1 MNILAND
8 GISSSGKTLL
18 ESNGFSV
25 NIVNVPQEQLIN
37 FINDKNIEVLL
48 VRSATE
54 VRKKLIDNCK
64 NLKLIGRGGVG
75 MDNID
80 VDYAKQK
87 GLKVINTPAASSNS
101 VAEIVFAHLFGSV
114 RFLYDSNRNM
124 PLDGDVNF
132 KKLKKNYASGSEL
145 SGKTL
150 GIIGFGR
157 IGQAT
162 ARIALGVG
170 MKILVHDSNLN
181 STNLS
186 LEILNKNLDFSIKID
201 SFEDVLKNS
210 DFITLHTPSQNKP
223 IIGKKEIEMMKK
235 GAGIINAS
243 RGGVVDEDAIIVNLD
258 KNHLSFAAFDTF
270 INEPNPSI
278 RLLMHPKISLTP
290 HIGAATNEAQD
301 RIGIELAEQIIELL
315 NN

>member
-18 ESNGFSV
+18 ESKGFSV
-25 NIVNVPQEQLIN
+25 NIVNVAQEQLIN

-54 VRKKLIDNCK
+54 VRKELIDNCK

-80 VDYAKQK
+80 VDYAIQK

-170 MKILVHDSNLN
+170 MKILVHDPNLN
-181 STNLS
+181 STNLC

-235 GAGIINAS
+235 GSGIINAS
-243 RGGVVDEDAIIVNLD
+243 RGGVVDEDAIIENLN

>member
-18 ESNGFSV
+18 ESKGFSV
-25 NIVNVPQEQLIN
+25 NIVNVAQEQLIN

-54 VRKKLIDNCK
+54 VRKELIDNCK

-170 MKILVHDSNLN
+170 MKILVHDPNLN

-186 LEILNKNLDFSIKID
+186 LEILNKNLDFSITID

>member
-8 GISSSGKTLL
+8 GISTSAKTLL
-18 ESNGFSV
+18 ESKGFSV
-25 NIVNVPQEQLIN
+25 NIVNVAQEQLIN

-54 VRKKLIDNCK
+54 VRKVLIDNCK

-170 MKILVHDSNLN
+170 MKILVHDPNLN

-186 LEILNKNLDFSIKID
+186 LEILNKNLDFSITID

-210 DFITLHTPSQNKP
+210 DFITLHTPSQKKP

-243 RGGVVDEDAIIVNLD
+243 RGGVVDEDAIIENLD

>member
-18 ESNGFSV
+18 ESKGFSV
-25 NIVNVPQEQLIN
+25 NIVNVAQEQLIN

-54 VRKKLIDNCK
+54 VRKILIDNCK

-170 MKILVHDSNLN
+170 MKILVHDPNLN
-181 STNLS
+181 STNLT
-186 LEILNKNLDFSIKID
+186 LEILNKNLDFSITID

-210 DFITLHTPSQNKP
+210 DFITLHTPSQKKP

-243 RGGVVDEDAIIVNLD
+243 RGGVVDEDAIIENLN

>member
-18 ESNGFSV
+18 ESKGFSV
-25 NIVNVPQEQLIN
+25 NIVNVAQEQLIN

-54 VRKKLIDNCK
+54 VRKELIDNCK